1 MQIAAGNE
9 GRCRFR
15 FNRAETFFLHHR
27 DSGFEGVTLVN
38 LTRGSSDLKSFTA
51 SLRILNAVPVRSS
64 GRNFRIPISVYTEIS
79 SMINEYRRKKKREK
93 FHF

>member
-51 SLRILNAVPVRSS
+51 SA
-64 GRNFRIPISVYTEIS
+64 NF
-79 SMINEYRRKKKREK
+79 KRGSRPFERTK
-93 FHF
+93 F